1 MNKKKSKKQKQNYS
15 IGIYISRVQSKDTNE
30 KPRFEFYDR
39 KAQTKKKW
47 KTKTTQHQ
55 MEMWASVCFLCS
67 SHPITTY
74 GATTTAKY
82 IPLKHVDERV
92 CGA

>member
-39 KAQTKKKW
+39 KAQTKKNEKQKQHNIKW
-47 KTKTTQHQ
+47 K
-55 MEMWASVCFLCS
+55 C
-67 SHPITTY
+67 
-74 GATTTAKY
+74 
-82 IPLKHVDERV
+82 ERV
-92 CGA
+92 CVFYAPLTQLLRTVLQLQQNIFLSST